1 MKDYVKEI
9 KMVENGLVL
18 ILLFIVIAILTD
30 SLIKIIDRTMKISAE
45 TYTINNIEIAKEIY
59 TINSLTYE
67 LPLPFKIVY
76 KNKGYELYSNGKKI
90 SKTKNVINEKEKLPK
105 SGSITFKSNGDI
117 IVKDLEFGLYK
128 CNLENNKQV
137 ICEK

>member
-45 TYTINNIEIAKEIY
+45 IY

-76 KNKGYELYSNGKKI
+76 KNKEYELYSNGKKI
-90 SKTKNVINEKEKLPK
+90 SKTKNVKNEKEKLPK